1 MTSKN
6 VLIPYVLLREMDISR
21 NVCDLRDCI
30 SNERLID

>member
-21 NVCDLRDCI
+21 NIYELCDDIRT
-30 SNERLID
+30 